1 MAPSIA
7 NMLGGRTAVVT
18 GAAGTLGLVIA
29 RALLEDGAN
38 VALVDLDAL
47 RLDGLVRFLR
57 GNTLAVPCDVSDSGA
72 VRQACAAIEGNLGA
86 VDILVNQAS
95 LNATAKAEN
104 ASDDEWRRTLATN
117 VEGAAYW
124 SRAVLPGMKQR
135 QWGRI
140 VNVGCLATPADAQPE
155 GAAFAAARGAIAA
168 LTRALAR
175 ECAAQGVTVN
185 ALAPAA
191 IATSSFEEL
200 NDAQRRQVLA
210 RVPMGRACEPH
221 EFVHAVRF
229 LVAPD
234 AGFVTGQ
241 LIAIDGGWHLA

>member
-1 MAPSIA
+1 MAQAA
-7 NMLGGRTAVVT
+7 NPLAGRTAVVT

-29 RALLEDGAN
+29 RALLEDGAR
-38 VALVDLDAL
+38 VALVDVDAL
-47 RLDGLVRFLR
+47 RLDNLIRFLR
-57 GNTLAVPCDVSDSGA
+57 GDTLAVSCDVSDPTS
-72 VRQACAAIEGNLGA
+72 VRNAFTNVELNLGA

-95 LNATAKAEN
+95 MRSPEKAEA
-104 ASDDEWRRTLATN
+104 ASDETWRRMLATN

-124 SRAVLPGMKQR
+124 ARAVLPGMRQR
-135 QWGRI
+135 KWGRI
-140 VNVGCLATPADAQPE
+140 LNIGCLAMPADAPPE
-155 GAAFAAARGAIAA
+155 GAALAAARGAIAE

-175 ECAAQGVTVN
+175 EAAADGVTVN

-191 IATSSFEEL
+191 MATPSLDQL

-210 RVPMGRACEPH
+210 RVPMGRPCEPH
-221 EFVHAVRF
+221 EFAHAVRF

-241 LIAIDGGWHLA
+241 VIAIDGGWQLA